1 MKLFPLW
8 LHYTQPAIKSLS
20 PICEVCNLNE
30 MLDCNHCNLCL
41 HRVLS
46 LSDGWCLGF
55 WSTFAL
61 PLCIRF
67 TLRVSQLQ
75 DGVSCNNL
83 RLHHIHTKKNFW
95 RQVADLEMKLHQ
107 NDYID
112 IHLKLLVFSFRI
124 LLPCS
129 CVPTSWTRKTFLA
142 SRTPS
147 WFSIGVMRTEREWVH
162 SGWTHT
168 TTSVFDLLLH
178 TAMPQKLYQYVE
190 L

>member
-1 MKLFPLW
+1 MFASCIKPFWRLVFGILI
-8 LHYTQPAIKSLS
+8 HICIAIMHQIYTQGLS
-20 PICEVCNLNE
+20 VARW
-30 MLDCNHCNLCL
+30 
-41 HRVLS
+41 RVLQ
-46 LSDGWCLGF
+46 
-55 WSTFAL
+55 
-61 PLCIRF
+61 
-67 TLRVSQLQ
+67 QLAP
-75 DGVSCNNL
+75 SS
-83 RLHHIHTKKNFW
+83 HTHNFW

-107 NDYID
+107 NDCID

-168 TTSVFDLLLH
+168 TTYVFDLLLH